1 MRKSMQSILGILT
14 GTAIAATT
22 MLGVAMAKPGN
33 TECIAPAGAG
43 GGWDFT
49 CRVPAAQV
57 MGDMGL
63 IDGTMAVTNMS
74 QVLAVEKPMLMLSQ
88 SEVMMRI

>member
-49 CRVPAAQV
+49 CVYQPRV
-57 MGDMGL
+57 
-63 IDGTMAVTNMS
+63 
-74 QVLAVEKPMLMLSQ
+74 
-88 SEVMMRI
+88 